1 MPVISI
7 QRDPANISE
16 AEHHKIDGQVN
27 LLRWLC
33 ANVEHNMNDLHCAF
47 HLNQKELCNTW
58 DYSHEKCNELL
69 DVEIGLMDHVVIVV
83 RPAWVQVA
91 WAVAIA
97 VIAAVAVVALMPK
110 VNNQLDSGD
119 PTSNNQLNTAS
130 NSFRPRQA
138 IPDIAG
144 QVVSYP
150 DFAQRSYYYY
160 ENNRRVF
167 VEVFC
172 VGIGQYE
179 ASTDDVKEGGT
190 PFSDISG
197 YSAQFFGPD
206 DAIGQLLNVYTN
218 PATQDVD
225 LLSPDAQTRSVYVE
239 FGTVNAITGT
249 VNIGNGL
256 MSQLDISV
264 GSNVD
269 INLSA
274 RDSEGLTFIVSGSY
288 IVASF
293 DSAGFVVT
301 VNDFVE
307 SGQITSGN
315 IANADYV
322 FDSPW
327 YFVGAA
333 KEVWF
338 SLKMP
343 SGIRKGD
350 GTNATVTALLI
361 IEELDSDNE
370 PTGVTYS
377 RGASFFG
384 NTQEAQYQTFKLTQ
398 SDGLPPL
405 AKYRARAS
413 RVTSYLG
420 DNSLDLLTLDAINA
434 VQEYTPEFSGASRK
448 KTIIADTFLFGSSF
462 ASIDNITNDDKVYLD
477 LEVGDVISVN
487 ILSSGVSATT
497 IITDISPFGAGG
509 ANWSATINPIPALW
523 SSNSGVSI
531 RIENLSKILKIGEGV
546 TILKVERRSGQR
558 VNRGGSEKINCLVT
572 RKLRIFDNDTKTYG
586 TDYVATRSFADYVF
600 YLLHERMGVAIE
612 NINTD
617 DLFGIKENLSDAQ
630 LGYFDWTFD
639 DKSVGARDRIELT
652 CNVARV
658 RYWNEG
664 LTWSFTREELK
675 PVRQLMFNRR
685 NLKSAS
691 AQYVQRFRQPSN
703 FDGVTIKY
711 VDPVKNAQVEIHK
724 RIVGTSFV
732 DGQGNEP
739 YEIELS
745 GCRNLLQAQ
754 NRLELEVRRLIYQ
767 NIRVTDTALN
777 DALLCRLGYRVDWV
791 DMYDSDMFSGEI
803 IGIDGTSYKTSE
815 RFLPKDGV
823 EYYVYVTD
831 DEGNP
836 SNSVIATA
844 RSDGNIFGFEAT
856 GLSGVFLS
864 GGVIQLGS
872 RYFIASNDDLDA
884 SAFTVIGRGRPNER
898 GECEIELAEY
908 NPIMFEAD

>member
-7 QRDPANISE
+7 QRDPANISQ

-27 LLRWLC
+27 LLEWLC

-47 HLNQKELCNTW
+47 YLNQKELCNTW
-58 DYSHEKCNELL
+58 DYDHEKCNELL
-69 DVEIGLMDHVVIVV
+69 DIEIGLLDQVFLVV
-83 RPAWVQVA
+83 RPAGLEG
-91 WAVAIA
+91 WALYA
-97 VIAAVAVVALMPK
+97 VIAAVAVTAAVVVASLIPK
-110 VNNQLDSGD
+110 VPDQIDTGD
-119 PTSNNQLNTAS
+119 PTSNNQLNTAA

-160 ENNRRVF
+160 ENNKRVY
-167 VEVFC
+167 VEVFT

-179 ASTDDVKEGGT
+179 ASTADVKEGET
-190 PFSDISG
+190 PFSDIGG
-197 YSAQFFGPD
+197 YTAEFFGPGD
-206 DAIGQLLNVYTN
+206 HPASLLSVYTN
-218 PATQDVD
+218 PSTQDVD

-239 FGTVNAITGT
+239 FGYVDAFTGT
-249 VNIGNGL
+249 IDIGGPL
-256 MSQLDISV
+256 MAELGISN
-264 GSNVD
+264 GSNVSINITYRNED
-269 INLSA
+269 I
-274 RDSEGLTFIVSGSY
+274 EYIISGQY
-288 IVASF
+288 VVASF
-293 DSAGFVVT
+293 T
-301 VNDFVE
+301 E
-307 SGQITSGN
+307 SGFTVTISDFTENGEITSGN
-315 IANADYV
+315 IANDD
-322 FDSPW
+322 FFTESPW
-327 YFVGAA
+327 YFIGNA

-350 GTNATVTALLI
+350 GTSATVTATLT
-361 IEELDSDNE
+361 IEELDANND

-384 NTQEAQYQTFKLTQ
+384 NTQEAQYQTFRLTQ
-398 SDGLPPL
+398 ADGLPPF
-405 AKYRARAS
+405 AKYRAKAS
-413 RVTSYLG
+413 RVTPYLG
-420 DNSLDLLTLDAINA
+420 DNSLDLLTLDAIAA
-434 VQEYTPEFSGASRK
+434 VQSYTP
-448 KTIIADTFLFGSSF
+448 DFG
-462 ASIDNITNDDKVYLD
+462 N
-477 LEVGDVISVN
+477 
-487 ILSSGVSATT
+487 
-497 IITDISPFGAGG
+497 
-509 ANWSATINPIPALW
+509 
-523 SSNSGVSI
+523 
-531 RIENLSKILKIGEGV
+531 V
-546 TILKVERRSGQR
+546 TILSVVRKSGQR

-572 RKLRIFDNDTKTYG
+572 RKLRIFDNTTKTYG
-586 TDYVATRSFADYVF
+586 TTYTATRSFADYAF

-639 DKSVGARDRIELT
+639 DKSVGARDRLELI

-664 LTWSFTREELK
+664 LNWSFTREELK

-703 FDGVTIKY
+703 FDEVTIKY

-791 DMYDSDMFSGEI
+791 DMYDSDLFSGEI
-803 IGIDGTSYKTSE
+803 IGINGNVYKTSE
-815 RFLPKDGV
+815 RFTPKPGV
-823 EYYVYVTD
+823 DYYVYVTD

-836 SNSVIATA
+836 SNSVLATA
-844 RSDGNIFGFEAT
+844 LSDGNLFGFEAT

-908 NPIMFEAD
+908 NPLMFEAD

>member
-7 QRDPANISE
+7 QRDPANISQ
-16 AEHHKIDGQVN
+16 AEHHKIDGQIN
-27 LLRWLC
+27 LLEWLC

-47 HLNQKELCNTW
+47 YLNQKELCNTW
-58 DYSHEKCNELL
+58 DYDHEKCNELL
-69 DVEIGLMDHVVIVV
+69 DIEIGLLDQVVLVV
-83 RPAWVQVA
+83 RPAGVDPFTA
-91 WAVAIA
+91 AIIVAIA
-97 VIAAVAVVALMPK
+97 VTAAVVVASLIPK
-110 VNNQLDSGD
+110 VPDQIDTGD

-144 QVVSYP
+144 QVVAYP

-160 ENNRRVF
+160 ESNRRVF

-172 VGIGQYE
+172 VSIGHIE
-179 ASTDDVKEGGT
+179 ASTDDVKEGDT
-190 PFSDISG
+190 PFSDIGG
-197 YSAQFFGPD
+197 YKAEFFGPNEHPST
-206 DAIGQLLNVYTN
+206 LLNVYTN
-218 PATQDVD
+218 PSTQDVD
-225 LLSPDAQTRSVYVE
+225 LLSPDQQTKSAYVDSGSV
-239 FGTVNAITGT
+239 I
-249 VNIGNGL
+249 
-256 MSQLDISV
+256 
-264 GSNVD
+264 
-269 INLSA
+269 
-274 RDSEGLTFIVSGSY
+274 GLTGRVTVGAEIMEQLALAVGNNVEINIEASSIDSGTFEVNGSY
-288 IVASF
+288 
-293 DSAGFVVT
+293 VVT
-301 VNDFVE
+301 AVDENYFEVVSDWSE
-307 SGQITSGN
+307 AGSIQSGY
-315 IANADYV
+315 IANTDY
-322 FDSPW
+322 SSTAPW
-327 YFVGAA
+327 YFIGSAQRI
-333 KEVWF
+333 WF
-338 SLKMP
+338 SVKMP

-350 GTNATVTALLI
+350 GTDASVNFRFTAELLD
-361 IEELDSDNE
+361 EDGE
-370 PTGVTYS
+370 PTGTTLV
-377 RGASFFG
+377 REGSFFG
-384 NTQEAQYQTFKLTQ
+384 NTQEAQYQTFEMNADIFGSVKKFR
-398 SDGLPPL
+398 
-405 AKYRARAS
+405 AKAERLS
-413 RVTSYLG
+413 SYLG
-420 DNSLDLLTLDAINA
+420 DNSIDLLTLDAISA
-434 VQEYTPEFSGASRK
+434 VQDYAPN
-448 KTIIADTFLFGSSF
+448 FG
-462 ASIDNITNDDKVYLD
+462 N
-477 LEVGDVISVN
+477 
-487 ILSSGVSATT
+487 
-497 IITDISPFGAGG
+497 
-509 ANWSATINPIPALW
+509 
-523 SSNSGVSI
+523 
-531 RIENLSKILKIGEGV
+531 V
-546 TILKVERRSGQR
+546 TILKVERRSVQR
-558 VNRGGSEKINCLVT
+558 INRGGSEKINCLVT
-572 RKLRIFDNDTKTYG
+572 RKLRIFDNETKTYG
-586 TDYVATRSFADYVF
+586 TDYVATRSFADYAF

-639 DKSVGARDRIELT
+639 DKSVGARDRLELI

-664 LTWSFTREELK
+664 LNWSFTREELK

-791 DMYDSDMFSGEI
+791 DMYDSDLFSGEI
-803 IGIDGTSYKTSE
+803 IGIDGNAYKTSE
-815 RFLPKDGV
+815 RFTPKPGV
-823 EYYVYVTD
+823 DYYVYVTD

-844 RSDGNIFGFEAT
+844 RSDGNLFGFEAY

-864 GGVIQLGS
+864 GGVVQLGS

-884 SAFTVIGRGRPNER
+884 SAFTVIGRGRPNEM

-908 NPIMFEAD
+908 NPLMFEAD